1 MPRSGTATVLASG
14 LRRLHR
20 WLGLFAA
27 AFALLLAIT
36 GLLLNHADALQLD
49 RHRFQA
55 DWLLQLYGVEPPPL
69 IAVRQAREHW
79 ISLWGQQLF
88 VDAEPLR
95 GMSGSA
101 LLAAFTGPVDR
112 SGAGDRLGGTA
123 AVEAIGGVKG
133 AKAAERGGEADEA
146 DRSGAGLL
154 YVVTDRQLLLLTLAG
169 EPVDALLLPDAGRAV
184 AARRHAERIVIA
196 TDAGRRWST
205 DLEAS
210 AWRAEA
216 ALGPEATPGPEAT
229 SGPETTPGSDADTVH
244 SAPGLPAALD
254 VRIRQWWRGEGISAL
269 QLIRDLHSGSLAHAL
284 GRLLLDLAALALVGL
299 ALSGLWLALRP
310 RRVRSAGKGSRTR
323 PRDAAAVARPTT
335 RR

>member
-1 MPRSGTATVLASG
+1 MLASG
-14 LRRLHR
+14 LRRFHR

-27 AFALLLAIT
+27 AFALLLADT

-49 RHRFQA
+49 RHRFHA

-69 IAVRQAREHW
+69 IAARQAGEHW

-101 LLAAFTGPVDR
+101 LLAVFTGPVDR
-112 SGAGDRLGGTA
+112 SEAADRLEGTA
-123 AVEAIGGVKG
+123 GVEAAGAVEGTKG
-133 AKAAERGGEADEA
+133 A
-146 DRSGAGLL
+146 SGAGGSGAELL
-154 YVVTDRQLLLLTLAG
+154 YVMTDRQLLLLTPAG
-169 EPVDALLLPDAGRAV
+169 EPVDALLLPDADRAV
-184 AARRHAERIVIA
+184 TAQRHAERIVIA

-216 ALGPEATPGPEAT
+216 APGAEPDSRPDA
-229 SGPETTPGSDADTVH
+229 ETVNPS
-244 SAPGLPAALD
+244 SGLPAALD

-310 RRVRSAGKGSRTR
+310 RRARPPGKGARTR